1 MDAQITYRKAAEI
14 TINQHYADF
23 PMQNANL
30 STRHVAELWATKVAK
45 YAKISAFENS
55 NDGSIAFANDQ
66 FISVYNN
73 RPLLTDEVT
82 NEKYIKMPATPAGL
96 PGNREIVQVSFTGC
110 PGCHVVPM
118 RNKDDFTESLLP
130 PVPFALYK
138 IENGNIVF
146 RNLPKLVTNAN
157 APVNVKMVGAVPGD
171 TLLDSVLNC
180 PKDVEDAI
188 RNELLIEL
196 AQLYK
201 VPVEKVNTTSV

>member
-14 TINQHYADF
+14 TINQHYASF
-23 PMQNANL
+23 PMENASL
-30 STRHVAELWATKVAK
+30 TTRHVAELWAAKVAK

-55 NDGSIAFANDQ
+55 NDGSIAYANDQ

-82 NEKYIKMPATPAGL
+82 NDKYIKMPATPVGL

-171 TLLDSVLNC
+171 TLLDSVLNV

-188 RNELLIEL
+188 RNDLLIEL